1 MLVKFNF
8 RIATSII
15 LGCALWW
22 KIVISC
28 DSVNYLNHLRF
39 MHKVLFWII
48 PRFSFFLQK
57 NVANNF
63 SGSSISSVM
72 SVYPL
77 KFIDFFFFFTK
88 IQEVRIWL
96 FLLCSK
102 IDNDTLRSP
111 CSKLLFLLSKCF
123 EIFTQCTCQY
133 RILLIFHRWW
143 YGCVSI
149 YLSWKQWQQ
158 VLKLKISKER
168 NHIGG
173 AMVGVLASR
182 VQ

>member
-77 KFIDFFFFFTK
+77 KFIDFF
-88 IQEVRIWL
+88 
-96 FLLCSK
+96 LLHQNTGSSNLA
-102 IDNDTLRSP
+102 IPFMLQNWQWHTS
-111 CSKLLFLLSKCF
+111 
-123 EIFTQCTCQY
+123 
-133 RILLIFHRWW
+133 
-143 YGCVSI
+143 VSM
-149 YLSWKQWQQ
+149 
-158 VLKLKISKER
+158 LKTSVSLVQMFWDFYTM
-168 NHIGG
+168 HIPI
-173 AMVGVLASR
+173 
-182 VQ
+182 

>member
-77 KFIDFFFFFTK
+77 KFIDFFFSSPKYRKLEFGYSFYAPKLTMTHFGLHA
-88 IQEVRIWL
+88 QNFCFSCPNVLR
-96 FLLCSK
+96 FLHNAHANIEFC
-102 IDNDTLRSP
+102 
-111 CSKLLFLLSKCF
+111 
-123 EIFTQCTCQY
+123 
-133 RILLIFHRWW
+133 
-143 YGCVSI
+143 
-149 YLSWKQWQQ
+149 
-158 VLKLKISKER
+158 
-168 NHIGG
+168 
-173 AMVGVLASR
+173 
-182 VQ
+182 